1 MSLGNSSVHQSGEIP
16 EITKLP
22 NGRIRVVRRF
32 AKFTRE
38 DVDNVNLG
46 SLLGDFGDLDITGEQ
61 VTNQGYSNCRLIEVE
76 VETSTK
82 RSAGSD
88 SSNSVLVQTY
98 ETLTGSFVE
107 ITDPSIAYGENGL
120 KKVTKVYRAI
130 SGTTSSN
137 VVGTTFIPVD
147 PNADPL
153 VPDVYLASSLIE
165 DNTAFAELTEIYLEA
180 GIISETTRPAPSAF
194 AGAVEITRVSTG
206 VASVPVGVLIDSVD
220 ENAGGYSTFTR
231 VTLKSLGDD
240 ATDLT
245 GVTSQYKDLVEVS
258 TAGVVTL
265 TTVSVLEGTVAIPKH
280 TPPRVKQVSC
290 SVITEVVTTLPDT
303 APTDIAFNLEDL
315 SCSVTTTKSSL
326 TKSSGNTVSSTTG
339 IFTQSATGWNKSVSN
354 SARIQ
359 VYDGSHYTGTA
370 GTGAVSYQS
379 FSSPYINTSGG
390 IDYDKGYASE
400 ETECIGDGA
409 SALPTSYKTH
419 GLVSRNAKHILT
431 ALDGTKYFE
440 VTSFVIPNPAA

>member
-46 SLLGDFGDLDITGEQ
+46 SLLGDFGDLDATGEQ

-98 ETLTGSFVE
+98 ETLTDSFVE
-107 ITDPSIAYGENGL
+107 ITDPTIAYGENGL
-120 KKVTKVYRAI
+120 KKITRVFRAV
-130 SGTTSSN
+130 SGTASSN
-137 VVGTTFIPVD
+137 VVGTTTFPV
-147 PNADPL
+147 
-153 VPDVYLASSLIE
+153 VPVAGTTTTYLASSLIE
-165 DNTAFAELTEIYLEA
+165 DNTAFAELTEVYLEA

-206 VASVPVGVLIDSVD
+206 VASVPAGVLIDSVD

-231 VTLKSLGDD
+231 VTLKSLVGTD

-265 TTVSVLEGTVAIPKH
+265 TAVNVLEGSVAIPKH

-326 TKSSGNTVSSTTG
+326 TNSSGNTVSSTTG
-339 IFTQSATGWNKSVSN
+339 IFTHSATGWNKSVSN

-359 VYDGSHYTGTA
+359 VYDGSYYTGT
-370 GTGAVSYQS
+370 GTGSVSYDS
-379 FSSPYINTSGG
+379 FSSPYINTSGDIAYATG
-390 IDYDKGYASE
+390 TASE
-400 ETECIGDGA
+400 ATKCIGDGA
-409 SALPTSYKTH
+409 GSLPTSYKTH

-431 ALDGTKYFE
+431 ALDGVKYFE

>member
-32 AKFTRE
+32 VKFTRE

-61 VTNQGYSNCRLIEVE
+61 VTNQGYTNCRLIEVE
-76 VETSTK
+76 VDTSTK

-88 SSNSVLVQTY
+88 SSSSVLVQTY
-98 ETLTGSFVE
+98 ETLTSSFVE
-107 ITDPSIAYGENGL
+107 ITDPTIAYGENGL
-120 KKVTKVYRAI
+120 KKITRVFRAI
-130 SGTTSSN
+130 SGTASSN
-137 VVGTTFIPVD
+137 VVGTTTFPV
-147 PNADPL
+147 
-153 VPDVYLASSLIE
+153 VPVAGTTTTYLASSLIE
-165 DNTAFAELTEIYLEA
+165 DNTAFAELTEVYLEA

-206 VASVPVGVLIDSVD
+206 VASVPAGVLIDSVD

-231 VTLKSLGDD
+231 VTLKSLGTD

-265 TTVSVLEGTVAIPKH
+265 TSVSVLEGSVAIPKH

-290 SVITEVVTTLPDT
+290 NVITEVVTTLPDT

-315 SCSVTTTKSSL
+315 SCSVTTTKSSK
-326 TKSSGNTVSSTTG
+326 TNSSGNTISSTTG
-339 IFTQSATGWNKSVSN
+339 IFTHSATGWNKSVSN

-359 VYDGSHYTGTA
+359 VYDGSYYTGT
-370 GTGAVSYQS
+370 GLGGVSYQS

-390 IDYDKGYASE
+390 ISY
-400 ETECIGDGA
+400 ETGSAAEATKCIGDGA
-409 SALPTSYKTH
+409 GSLPTSYKTH

-431 ALDGTKYFE
+431 ALNGVKYFE
-440 VTSFVIPNPAA
+440 VTSFVIPSP

>member
-1 MSLGNSSVHQSGEIP
+1 MSLGNTSVHQRGEIP

-32 AKFTRE
+32 EKFTRE
-38 DVDNVNLG
+38 DVDNANLG
-46 SLLGDFGDLDITGEQ
+46 SLLGDFGDLDTAGEQ
-61 VTNQGYSNCRLIEVE
+61 ITNQGYTNCRLISVE
-76 VETSTK
+76 VDTRVNSTT
-82 RSAGSD
+82 
-88 SSNSVLVQTY
+88 NTENPLLVQTY
-98 ETLTGSFVE
+98 ETLTSSFVE
-107 ITDPSIAYGENGL
+107 ITDPTIAYGENGL
-120 KKVTKVYRAI
+120 KQVTRVFRAV

-137 VVGTTFIPVD
+137 VVGTTTFPV
-147 PNADPL
+147 
-153 VPDVYLASSLIE
+153 VPVAGTTTTYLASSQIE
-165 DNTAFAELTEIYLEA
+165 DNTAFAELTEVYLEA

-206 VASVPVGVLIDSVD
+206 VASVPTGVLINSVD

-231 VTLKSLGDD
+231 VTLKSLGADP
-240 ATDLT
+240 ADLL

-265 TTVSVLEGTVAIPKH
+265 SSVGVVEGSVAIPKH

-290 SVITEVVTTLPDT
+290 NVITEIVNTLPDT

-326 TKSSGNTVSSTTG
+326 TNSSGNTVSATSG
-339 IFTQSATGWNKSVSN
+339 IFTHSATGFNKSVSN

-359 VYDGSHYTGTA
+359 VYDGSYYTGT
-370 GTGAVSYQS
+370 GSGSVSYQS
-379 FSSPYINTSGG
+379 FSSPYINTDGNIAYTTG
-390 IDYDKGYASE
+390 DASE
-400 ETECIGDGA
+400 QTKCIGDGA
-409 SALPTSYKTH
+409 GSLPASYKTH

-431 ALDGTKYFE
+431 ALNGTKYFE
-440 VTSFVIPNPAA
+440 VTSFVIPSPAP

>member
-32 AKFTRE
+32 TKFTRE

-107 ITDPSIAYGENGL
+107 ITDPTIAYGENGL
-120 KKVTKVYRAI
+120 KKITRVFRAV
-130 SGTTSSN
+130 SGTASSN
-137 VVGTTFIPVD
+137 VVGTTTFPV
-147 PNADPL
+147 
-153 VPDVYLASSLIE
+153 VPVAGTTTTYLASSLIE

-206 VASVPVGVLIDSVD
+206 VASVPAGVLIDSVD

-431 ALDGTKYFE
+431 ALDGVKYFE